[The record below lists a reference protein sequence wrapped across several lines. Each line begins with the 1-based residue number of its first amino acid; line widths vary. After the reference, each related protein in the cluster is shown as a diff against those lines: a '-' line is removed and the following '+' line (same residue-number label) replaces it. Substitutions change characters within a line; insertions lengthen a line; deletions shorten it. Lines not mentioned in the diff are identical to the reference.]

1 MANWFGGVFYDFLDG
16 PWDAAKGYLKE
27 HLEQLTI
34 AISTQLGTAFNAD
47 NTLTETAI
55 GGSPAPVPS
64 YVANTG
70 PRRSPRWDKVDVA
83 SGVKNRLRYVN
94 LTAATRPSLVLGRES
109 GSAGNWEEITLDPL
123 YDRMSGTVLTFSQRA
138 ASAIELELHDQ
149 VGSLG
154 LLDGSL

>member
-1 MANWFGGVFYDFLDG
+1 MAGWFGGTFYDFLDG

-34 AISTQLGTAFNAD
+34 AISTQVGEAFNSD
-47 NTLTETAI
+47 NTLTERAI

-94 LTAATRPSLVLGRES
+94 LTAATTGSLLLGRGS
-109 GSAGNWEEITLDPL
+109 GAGGNWQEITLEPL
-123 YDRMSGTVLTFSQRA
+123 YQRMNGTTLTFSKRA
-138 ASAIELELHDQ
+138 ASAIELELHHT
-149 VGSLG
+149 VGSL
-154 LLDGSL
+154 DMIEAMI